1 MNPKIAPER
10 VQYPEIQDY
19 PRFTFSMVETLKGI
33 RKFREELAMRRP

>member
-1 MNPKIAPER
+1 MNPKIAPEQ

-33 RKFREELAMRRP
+33 RAFKDELATRRP